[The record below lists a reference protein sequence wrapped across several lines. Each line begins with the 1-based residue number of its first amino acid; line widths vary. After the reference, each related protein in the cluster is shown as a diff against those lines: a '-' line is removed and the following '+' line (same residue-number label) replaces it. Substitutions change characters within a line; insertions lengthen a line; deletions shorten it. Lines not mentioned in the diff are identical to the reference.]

1 MIILEEPYISQLLL
15 DYLEESQIPVL
26 SNTLSEHACLSHN
39 KLNVIE
45 EKAFIAH
52 YNTTS
57 PPRLYTVS
65 EYALNWVCTV
75 LHNEKLVDQITLLK
89 DKVAFRKVCSCIYE
103 DLLFD
108 EISYTDLF
116 EFNISEVRLP
126 VVLKPSIGF
135 LSAGVYT
142 ITNLD
147 DWKNALENIQKNFLK
162 LAGTFPDTVVGDACF
177 ILESYIHGREFA
189 IDLYFKEKEPII
201 INIFEHPFTSKED
214 VSDRLYITNKT
225 LFDDYLS
232 MFTEHITRL
241 NKVLNLSN
249 IPVHMEI
256 RVESG
261 KIVPIEIN
269 PLRFAG
275 LCLNEIHFYI
285 TGKHPLSY
293 YFSGTRPD
301 YNLMWKDKES
311 KTFSFSIIEK
321 PEGFQNEALDIGKL
335 KHVFSEILEVR
346 LVDSPKL
353 NIFAFVFSEI
363 ETSNKIELNNILNL
377 DVTKLLNYK

>member
-26 SNTLSEHACLSHN
+26 SNNLSKHACLTH

-45 EKAFIAH
+45 ETEFIEV
-52 YNTTS
+52 YNTAIL
-57 PPRLYTVS
+57 PRLYTVS
-65 EYALNWVCTV
+65 EYALDWVCTV
-75 LHNEKLVDQITLLK
+75 LHDEKLVNQITLLK

-103 DLLFD
+103 DLLFNK
-108 EISYTDLF
+108 ISYTDLF
-116 EFNISEVRLP
+116 KFNISEVRLP
-126 VVLKPSIGF
+126 VVLKPSVGF

-142 ITNLD
+142 ITNPQ
-147 DWKNALENIQKNFLK
+147 DWEYALEDIRQNFLK
-162 LAGTFPDTVVGDACF
+162 LAATFPNTVVGDTCF

-189 IDLYFKEKEPII
+189 IDLYFNEKEPII

-232 MFTEHITRL
+232 IFTEHITRL

-249 IPVHMEI
+249 IPIHMEV
-256 RVESG
+256 RVENG

-285 TGKHPLSY
+285 AGKHPLSY
-293 YFSGTRPD
+293 FFSGTCPD
-301 YNLMWKDKES
+301 HNTMWKGKES

-321 PEGFQNEALDIGKL
+321 PKDSQNAALDIEKL
-335 KHVFSEILEVR
+335 KHEFSKIVEVR
-346 LVDSPKL
+346 LVDNPKL
-353 NIFAFVFSEI
+353 GILAFIFSEA
-363 ETSNKIELNNILNL
+363 ETSNKSEISNILNL

>member
-1 MIILEEPYISQLLL
+1 M
-15 DYLEESQIPVL
+15 
-26 SNTLSEHACLSHN
+26 SNKFSEQASLSHN
-39 KLNVIE
+39 KLNITD
-45 EKAFIAH
+45 EKAFIALH
-52 YNTTS
+52 KTATS
-57 PPRLYTVS
+57 PRLYTVS
-65 EYALNWVCTV
+65 EYALDWVCSAFAG
-75 LHNEKLVDQITLLK
+75 EKLIEQITLLK
-89 DKVAFRKVCSCIYE
+89 EKVAFRKTCSCIYE
-103 DLLFD
+103 DLIFD

-116 EFNISEVRLP
+116 EFNISKVQLP
-126 VVLKPSIGF
+126 VVLKPSVGF

-142 ITNLD
+142 IANLE
-147 DWKNALENIQKNFLK
+147 DWKNALKDIQKNFLK
-162 LAGTFPDTVVGDACF
+162 LAETFPDTVVGDACF

-189 IDLYFKEKEPII
+189 INLYFKEKEPVI
-201 INIFEHPFTSKED
+201 INIFEHPFTSKEG

-232 MFTEHITRL
+232 MFTEHISRL

-293 YFSGTRPD
+293 YFSGTCPD
-301 YNLMWKDKES
+301 YNAMWKDKES
-311 KTFSFSIIEK
+311 KTFCFSIIEK
-321 PEGFQNEALDIGKL
+321 PEGSQNAALDIEKL
-335 KHVFSEILEVR
+335 KHEFSKILEVR
-346 LVDSPKL
+346 LVDNPNLSIL
-353 NIFAFVFSEI
+353 TFVFSEV
-363 ETSNKIELNNILNL
+363 ETTKKSEMSNVLNL

>member
-26 SNTLSEHACLSHN
+26 SNTLSEHAYLRHN
-39 KLNVIE
+39 KLNVVD
-45 EKAFIAH
+45 KKTFIAL
-52 YNTTS
+52 YNTAT

-65 EYALNWVCTV
+65 EYALDWVCTV
-75 LHNEKLVDQITLLK
+75 LHDEKLVEQITLLK

-103 DLLFD
+103 DLLFN
-108 EISYTDLF
+108 EISYTALF
-116 EFNISEVRLP
+116 EFNISEVHLP
-126 VVLKPSIGF
+126 VVLKPSVGF

-142 ITNLD
+142 ITNLE
-147 DWKNALENIQKNFLK
+147 DWKNALEDIQKNFLK

-189 IDLYFKEKEPII
+189 IDIYFKEKEPII

-232 MFTEHITRL
+232 MFTEHIARL

-249 IPVHMEI
+249 IPIHMEI
-256 RVESG
+256 RVENG

-285 TGKHPLSY
+285 AGQHPLSY
-293 YFSGTRPD
+293 FFSGTHPD
-301 YNLMWKDKES
+301 YNAMWKGKEN

-321 PEGFQNEALDIGKL
+321 PEDSQNAALDIEKL
-335 KHVFSEILEVR
+335 KHEFSKILEVR

-363 ETSNKIELNNILNL
+363 ETSNKMELNNILNL